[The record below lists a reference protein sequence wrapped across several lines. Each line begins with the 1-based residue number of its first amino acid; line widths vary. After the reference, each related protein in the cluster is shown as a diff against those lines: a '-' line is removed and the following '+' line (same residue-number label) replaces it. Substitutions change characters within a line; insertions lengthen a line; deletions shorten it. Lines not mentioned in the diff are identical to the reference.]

1 MSNYPRDEFDNVPE
15 SSSRQ
20 GVHRTAME
28 PPRPGLWP
36 IVAFAVVA
44 LLIGAA
50 AFLIIPRL
58 LGSAPAASDASEQS
72 SSSSD
77 SATSSAASPSS
88 TAASST
94 PAPTTTP
101 PATPST
107 PPPAPVDKTQPV
119 NVYNGTTISGLS
131 ARVAQQVR
139 ADGWTVP
146 LSANWQGLAQPS
158 SVIFYNGPTQKSNAD
173 ALGALLG
180 ISRLVDTAELG
191 VPLAVVL
198 GPGAQ

>member
-1 MSNYPRDEFDNVPE
+1 MSKYPRDEFDNVPE

-20 GVHRTAME
+20 GVHRTAMDA
-28 PPRPGLWP
+28 PRPGLWP

-50 AFLIIPRL
+50 AFLVIPRL
-58 LGSAPAASDASEQS
+58 IGTAPAASGESSSGQS
-72 SSSSD
+72 SSN
-77 SATSSAASPSS
+77 SATADSPSPSSAAS
-88 TAASST
+88 
-94 PAPTTTP
+94 TP
-101 PATPST
+101 PATPTAPSTPTT
-107 PPPAPVDKTQPV
+107 PPPPPVDKTQPV
-119 NVYNGTTISGLS
+119 NVYNATTISGLS

-146 LSANWQGLAQPS
+146 LSANWQGYAQPS
-158 SVIFYNGPTQKSNAD
+158 SVIFYNGAAQKPNAD

-180 ISRLVDTAELG
+180 ITRLVDTADLG
-191 VPLAVVL
+191 IPLAVVL

>member
-1 MSNYPRDEFDNVPE
+1 MSKYPRDEFDNVPE

-20 GVHRTAME
+20 GVHRTAMDA
-28 PPRPGLWP
+28 PRPGLWP

-50 AFLIIPRL
+50 AFLVIPRL
-58 LGSAPAASDASEQS
+58 IGTAPAASGES
-72 SSSSD
+72 SSGQSPSN
-77 SATSSAASPSS
+77 SATADSPSPSSSAAS
-88 TAASST
+88 
-94 PAPTTTP
+94 TP
-101 PATPST
+101 PATPTAPSTPTT
-107 PPPAPVDKTQPV
+107 PPPPPVDKTQPV
-119 NVYNGTTISGLS
+119 NVYNATTISGLS

-146 LSANWQGLAQPS
+146 LSANWQGYAQPS
-158 SVIFYNGPTQKSNAD
+158 SVIFYNGAAQKPNAD

-180 ISRLVDTAELG
+180 ITRLVDTADLG
-191 VPLAVVL
+191 IPLAVVL